1 MRQLEGIH
9 IYWSFKLKGAAIL
22 LFYTP
27 FRRHKR
33 KQLSSGFS
41 VNRPYS
47 SPISLYNKS
56 PLGPP
61 IVRILMNITTVF
73 CNCASPFCS
82 VKFFYLNNGS
92 KSIFRFYFSSVTTH
106 ARCHARRKVQLV
118 LQEPREPL
126 EYRGFPLPRE
136 FPGVTE
142 ETA

>member
-1 MRQLEGIH
+1 MVFQTEGCRNFTVLH
-9 IYWSFKLKGAAIL
+9 ALQ
-22 LFYTP
+22 TP
-27 FRRHKR
+27 HK
-33 KQLSSGFS
+33 KTVVFWFT

-47 SPISLYNKS
+47 SPIRSYNKS

-73 CNCASPFCS
+73 CNCTSPFCC
-82 VKFFYLNNGS
+82 VKFFHLNNGS
-92 KSIFRFYFSSVTTH
+92 KSIFRFYFSSVTTR
-106 ARCHARRKVQLV
+106 ARCHARLKVQLV

-126 EYRGFPLPRE
+126 EYRGFPLPTE